1 MSKINIS
8 KKVEKLKN
16 IIKINKAAIVC
27 IVIVIMSVVSIII
40 QKNDRKQAMI
50 ANGVAIE
57 SKENKIAVYITG
69 QVKNPG
75 VYYLDTNSRLDAAID
90 IAGGITQDADISKVN
105 LSKKLIDS
113 DKIVIPQKQ
122 LVQEDENQSGSTSQ
136 NNDDTGNVENIENI
150 ENSENM
156 ATDKVNINEATKEEL
171 MTLKGIGEAT
181 ADKVIEYRKNQK
193 FEKIEDIMNVKGIGQ
208 SKYEKIKNNICI

>member
-1 MSKINIS
+1 MERKRKMSKINIS

-16 IIKINKAAIVC
+16 IIKTNKAAIVC
-27 IVIVIMSVVSIII
+27 IVIVIMSVVSIKI

-90 IAGGITQDADISKVN
+90 IAGGITQIADISKIN
-105 LSKKLIDS
+105 LSKKLVDS
-113 DKIVIPQKQ
+113 DKVVIPKKQ
-122 LVQEDENQSGSTSQ
+122 
-136 NNDDTGNVENIENI
+136 IENDAVNTNNN
-150 ENSENM
+150 EESSEDIVNINKM
-156 ATDKVNINEATKEEL
+156 STDKVNINEASKDEI
-171 MTLKGIGEAT
+171 MTLKGIGEST
-181 ADKVIEYRKNQK
+181 ADKIIEYRKNQK
-193 FEKIEDIMNVKGIGQ
+193 FKKIEDIMNVKGIGQ
-208 SKYEKIKNNICI
+208 NKYNLIKDNICI